1 MSSVSQ
7 TQSTDSNS
15 ILGCVKNRSN
25 AGFRTV

>member
-7 TQSTDSNS
+7 RQSTNSDS
-15 ILGCVKNRSN
+15 IHGCVKNRSN